1 MSAFGE
7 RIPAI
12 AAAVALR
19 IAYRTWS
26 IWQENTARAIY
37 IFGRQTIGLP
47 AARAT
52 ASVLRKAAN
61 DIVVNLRD
69 GNLRAL

>member
-1 MSAFGE
+1 MDL
-7 RIPAI
+7 
-12 AAAVALR
+12 VKVH
-19 IAYRTWS
+19 TWQLMCRRRHRPVFH
-26 IWQENTARAIY
+26 QETNEPARAIY

-61 DIVVNLRD
+61 DIVVNLCD

>member
-1 MSAFGE
+1 MT
-7 RIPAI
+7 
-12 AAAVALR
+12 
-19 IAYRTWS
+19 Y
-26 IWQENTARAIY
+26 
-37 IFGRQTIGLP
+37 GRQTIGLP